1 MTHLAKACDCMNMI
15 RILQILVLVFGIKEL
30 WNAWAYYKK
39 QKKKWAIA
47 SLCIGIF
54 ACGCAIISLTGI
66 L

>member
-1 MTHLAKACDCMNMI
+1 MNNTI
-15 RILQILVLVFGIKEL
+15 RLLQIMLLGFGIKEFL
-30 WNAWAYYKK
+30 NAVKYHKQ

-54 ACGCAIISLTGI
+54 ACACVIMSMTGV

>member
-1 MTHLAKACDCMNMI
+1 MYEYDKNTS
-15 RILQILVLVFGIKEL
+15 ILVLVFGIKEL
-30 WNAWAYYKK
+30 CNAWAYHKK

-54 ACGCAIISLTGI
+54 ACACAIISLTGI

>member
-1 MTHLAKACDCMNMI
+1 MINLAQDGDCMNMI
-15 RILQILVLVFGIKEL
+15 RILQFMVLAFGIKEL
-30 WNAWAYYKK
+30 LNAWEYYKQ
-39 QKKKWAIA
+39 QKKKWTIA

>member
-1 MTHLAKACDCMNMI
+1 MTHLAKECDCMNMI
-15 RILQILVLVFGIKEL
+15 RILQFMVLGFGIKEL
-30 WNAWAYYKK
+30 WNARKYHKQ
-39 QKKKWAIA
+39 QKKKWTIA